1 MILGSTGFVRHAPEA
16 VPSPMTV
23 RRRIHE
29 PPEPSGGRLVE
40 PPIVPSP
47 GTGSIEALVDNNR
60 LLRAALDVRIGDMR
74 LWELVAATRREVLM
88 VAAEYTGSYREVVRP
103 SDTADWISRP
113 LIMGGHQPE
122 LFHPGVWL
130 KNSVLDAYA
139 RRVGGTAVNLV
150 VDTDRCG
157 RPSLGVPVGTP
168 EDAHFEHVDFDGPAP
183 DQAWEERG
191 VVDPECLASFG
202 HRAAELLVPLVPD
215 AILRRFW
222 PLVVERTAASHRL
235 GLGIAQARHIVEE
248 RFGLETLELPVAEL
262 VRLPTVMVFMGWL
275 LAHARPLHDAYN
287 AALADHRKHRRIR
300 GRGRP
305 MPDLAVQHE
314 GGEEWLELPWWMW
327 SKDDRRR
334 RRVFAS
340 ATMPGAM
347 ALSDMETLRV
357 ELPIAVDTPP
367 SRWIDAL
374 SRMEEHGI
382 RLRPRAILTTLV
394 ARLLVADVFVH
405 GIGGAAYDS
414 ITDEIVRR
422 LVGSDPP
429 RHAVV
434 SGTLRLPLERVFA
447 GIESADPDAELAAVL
462 GTLRDIAY
470 HPENHLDKAALPS
483 GLRDAVTSKRRWIET
498 VATPALARR
507 RCREIRAANEALAG
521 HARGKIEELE
531 GRIVALEAAARARK
545 VLWSRTHP
553 WCFFPEKTLRE
564 FLLLENA

>member
-1 MILGSTGFVRHAPEA
+1 
-16 VPSPMTV
+16 MTV
-23 RRRIHE
+23 RRRIFE
-29 PPEPSGGRLVE
+29 PPESSGGRLVE

-47 GTGSIEALVDNNR
+47 GTGSIQALVDNNK
-60 LLRAALDVRIGDMR
+60 LLRTALDVRIGDMR

-88 VAAEYTGSYREVVRP
+88 VAAEYTGSYREVYRP

-139 RRVGGTAVNLV
+139 KQVGGTAVNLV
-150 VDTDRCG
+150 VDSDRCG
-157 RPSLGVPVGTP
+157 RPTVGVPVGTP
-168 EDAHFEHVDFDGPAP
+168 EAAHFEHLDFDGPAP

-191 VVDPECLASFG
+191 VVDQDCLASFG
-202 HRAAELLVPLVPD
+202 NRASDLLVPLVPD

-222 PLVVERTAASHRL
+222 PLVVERAAASHRL
-235 GLGIAQARHIVEE
+235 GLGIAQARHMVEE

-287 AALADHRKHRRIR
+287 AALAAHRQARRIR

-305 MPDLAVQHE
+305 MPDLASHHD
-314 GGEEWLELPWWMW
+314 GGEEWLEVPWWLW
-327 SKDDRRR
+327 SKEDPRR
-334 RRVFAS
+334 RRVFAA
-340 ATMPGAM
+340 ATLPGVL
-347 ALSDMETLRV
+347 ALSDLETVRV
-357 ELPIAVDTPP
+357 ELPIAPDTSP
-367 SRWIDAL
+367 SKWIDAL

-405 GIGGAAYDS
+405 GIGGAAYDT
-414 ITDEIVRR
+414 ITDEIIRR

-434 SGTLRLPLERVFA
+434 SGTLRLPLERVFP
-447 GIESADPDAELAAVL
+447 GIESADPQSELSAVL
-462 GTLRDIAY
+462 RTLRDIKY
-470 HPENHLDKAALPS
+470 HPERHLEMATLPA
-483 GLRDAVTSKRRWIET
+483 DARAMVTSKRQWIET
-498 VATPALARR
+498 PPTPALARR
-507 RCREIRAANEALAG
+507 RCSEIRTANQTLAG
-521 HARGKIEELE
+521 HARRKVEDFES
-531 GRIVALEAAARARK
+531 RITALEAAERARK

-553 WCFFPEKTLRE
+553 WCFFPEKSLRE
-564 FLLLENA
+564 FLLLEND